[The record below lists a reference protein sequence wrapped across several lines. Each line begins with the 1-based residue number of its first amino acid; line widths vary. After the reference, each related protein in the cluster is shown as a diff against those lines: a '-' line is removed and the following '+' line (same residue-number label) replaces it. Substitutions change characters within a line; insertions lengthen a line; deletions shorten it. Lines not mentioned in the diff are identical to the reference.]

1 LKDAPILLLDEV
13 TSALDSEIE
22 AEIQQTHYGIMQG
35 KTVIAIAL
43 RLSTI
48 ARMDR
53 IIVLEKGSVAESG
66 THRKQLKRNCLYA
79 GFWNRQSGGF
89 IDIEADA

>member
-1 LKDAPILLLDEV
+1 
-13 TSALDSEIE
+13 
-22 AEIQQTHYGIMQG
+22 
-35 KTVIAIAL
+35 
-43 RLSTI
+43 
-48 ARMDR
+48 MDR